1 MGIKIKMFKTVAAVI
16 GLMTATQALDIQ
28 SENELAILAEGQSD
42 IASYLMDD
50 DDKKGLVESFKGL
63 KLNQRDA
70 TEEPFVPSA
79 EPKEWPADTE
89 EEKTEDSMETEED
102 SRSPLPGMDMA
113 TELVINEKEEN
124 LFVY

>member
-1 MGIKIKMFKTVAAVI
+1 
-16 GLMTATQALDIQ
+16 MTRRTSL
-28 SENELAILAEGQSD
+28 SNSRV
-42 IASYLMDD
+42 S
-50 DDKKGLVESFKGL
+50 SSTR
-63 KLNQRDA
+63 RDA

-102 SRSPLPGMDMA
+102 SRSPLPILDMA